1 MIDITDALAGIVA
14 DFESTL
20 DELRDE
26 ADVAPEE
33 LLSEQKAPTQIS
45 SGDEFWP
52 ARGAKPADELRIPTQ
67 ILATESGLEE
77 DDIYRWQRWT
87 R

>member
-20 DELRDE
+20 DELRDD

-33 LLSEQKAPTQIS
+33 LLP
-45 SGDEFWP
+45 DWP
-52 ARGAKPADELRIPTQ
+52 PPGAKPADHLQIPTQ